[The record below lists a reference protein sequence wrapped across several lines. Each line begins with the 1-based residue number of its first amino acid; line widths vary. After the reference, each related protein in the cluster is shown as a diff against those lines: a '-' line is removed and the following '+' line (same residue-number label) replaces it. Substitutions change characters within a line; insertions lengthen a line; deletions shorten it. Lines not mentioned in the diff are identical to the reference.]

1 MNESM
6 NIYARKERWKWGLLI
21 AALIIFGGTFYFT
34 DHLVKKVASEERRNV
49 KLWAEA
55 VNRKASLVRY
65 TEKFFLQLQEEE
77 RRRVLLLAKAYDRL
91 VNSSIDEDVSFYLDI
106 ISNNTTIPVILT
118 DQKGVVNNSRNV
130 AGNLENGKHLPDSLK
145 TAYSQFDPIVVKMEN
160 GEKNYVYYKESIPF
174 TELKSVLNDLTKSFL
189 DEVVT
194 NSASVPVVITDSLKN
209 IIASG
214 NIEPI
219 YLSDSIKTDS
229 LLISMKEENGVMR
242 VDLGDQGPVFIYY
255 KSSPLLY
262 QIRYYPLVQLGIV
275 GLFLLIAYLLFS
287 SARRSEQNQVWVGM
301 SKETAHQL
309 GTPLSSML
317 AWIELLRLS
326 EVNHEAVD
334 ELEKDVKRLEI
345 ITERFS
351 KIGSTPQLETINLVE
366 VIYQVITYLKVRT
379 SKKIEY
385 SINLP
390 PEATVMVSLNRHL
403 FEWVIENLTRN
414 AVDAMS
420 GIGTFHID
428 ITENEGKV
436 MIDFTDSG
444 KGIPRR
450 KFKTVF
456 QPGYSTKLRGWGLG
470 LTLARRIIRSYH
482 KGKIFV
488 KSSTIDKG
496 TTFRIVLNK

>member
-1 MNESM
+1 
-6 NIYARKERWKWGLLI
+6 
-21 AALIIFGGTFYFT
+21 
-34 DHLVKKVASEERRNV
+34 
-49 KLWAEA
+49 
-55 VNRKASLVRY
+55 
-65 TEKFFLQLQEEE
+65 
-77 RRRVLLLAKAYDRL
+77 
-91 VNSSIDEDVSFYLDI
+91 
-106 ISNNTTIPVILT
+106 
-118 DQKGVVNNSRNV
+118 
-130 AGNLENGKHLPDSLK
+130 
-145 TAYSQFDPIVVKMEN
+145 
-160 GEKNYVYYKESIPF
+160 
-174 TELKSVLNDLTKSFL
+174 
-189 DEVVT
+189 
-194 NSASVPVVITDSLKN
+194 
-209 IIASG
+209 
-214 NIEPI
+214 
-219 YLSDSIKTDS
+219 
-229 LLISMKEENGVMR
+229 
-242 VDLGDQGPVFIYY
+242 
-255 KSSPLLY
+255 
-262 QIRYYPLVQLGIV
+262 
-275 GLFLLIAYLLFS
+275 
-287 SARRSEQNQVWVGM
+287 M

-334 ELEKDVKRLEI
+334 ELEKDVMRLEI